1 MAIFLSVAMQ
11 SDMELTEIVMGGG
24 GFDLVREVRD
34 GFPKQR
40 TSEMRSKLVLEKIH
54 NNEKSEEENS
64 RHQELPGQRA

>member
-11 SDMELTEIVMGGG
+11 SDMELTETVTG

-64 RHQELPGQRA
+64 RHQESPGQRA

>member
-11 SDMELTEIVMGGG
+11 RDTELTEMVTGAC
-24 GFDLVREVRD
+24 DLVREVRH

-54 NNEKSEEENS
+54 NNEKSEEDNS
-64 RHQELPGQRA
+64 RHQE